1 MNYNITLE
9 RENNEY
15 FKDWIY
21 KIWHHH
27 DTIDKLYQCNYETE
41 IKFGKNEVYYRILND
56 NKEIGFIGL
65 DLRDDEILNQH
76 TLYISRFYIDDN
88 YRSMGIGEI
97 VLKKLFQWQRI

>member
-9 RENNEY
+9 RKNNEY

-27 DTIDKLYQCNYETE
+27 DTIDKLYQCDYETE
-41 IKFGKNEVYYRILND
+41 IKFGKNEVYYKILND

-76 TLYISRFYIDDN
+76 TLYISKFYIDDN

-97 VLKKLFQWQRI
+97 VLKKLF

>member
-9 RENNEY
+9 KENNEY

-41 IKFGKNEVYYRILND
+41 IKFEKNEVYYKILNN
-56 NKEIGFIGL
+56 NKEHHGQIKVQKNACLEVMFFFVY
-65 DLRDDEILNQH
+65 NQNNKR
-76 TLYISRFYIDDN
+76 TTEL
-88 YRSMGIGEI
+88 
-97 VLKKLFQWQRI
+97 